1 MPDNCVFCKIA
12 AGTAPAD
19 VVFENDHAV
28 AFRDLNPMAPTHLLV
43 IPRKHY
49 TNILDTPPELMSELH
64 RAVQQ
69 VVEQEQIADKGFRT
83 VINTHR
89 SAGQSVFHLH
99 IHILA
104 GRPLRWP
111 PG

>member
-1 MPDNCVFCKIA
+1 MPGDCIFCSIA
-12 AGTAPAD
+12 AGKAPAD
-19 VVFENDHAV
+19 VILETDHAV
-28 AFRDLNPMAPTHLLV
+28 AFRDLNPMAPTHILV
-43 IPRKHY
+43 IPREHY
-49 TNILDTPPELMSELH
+49 TNILDTPPESMAELH
-64 RAVQQ
+64 RAVKQ
-69 VVEQEQIADKGFRT
+69 VVQQEGIADKGFRT